1 MGCRSSVVRALVAK
15 ARGPGFDSLATTKF
29 FHTFYRCSFPTLEC
43 DSFQHSHSNSSRFS
57 VQHSH
62 LFLECGYLDV
72 HIVCVCAC
80 VRACVCRKGGGG
92 FSLGQLCQHKY
103 DHNKCAKALSIMP
116 AIGGFFLLFFFGNV
130 ALTHNTI
137 NFCPRSQK

>member
-43 DSFQHSHSNSSRFS
+43 DSFQHSHSNSFRFS

-72 HIVCVCAC
+72 HIVCVC
-80 VRACVCRKGGGG
+80 VERGGGG
-92 FSLGQLCQHKY
+92 SLGQLCQHNY

-116 AIGGFFLLFFFGNV
+116 AIGGFFLLFFGNV
-130 ALTHNTI
+130 ALTLTHNTI
-137 NFCPRSQK
+137 HFCPRSQK